1 LSGAAGSVA
10 GEARGIG
17 RFFRELAEDV
27 AQTLNVDGANGLS

>member
-10 GEARGIG
+10 GDARGIG
-17 RFFRELAEDV
+17 RFSRELAEDV